1 MALLDTLNAQQK
13 AIVEYNSGPHVVI
26 AGPGTGKTKVVT
38 YKLAYLLDQGV
49 DPETILCVTFTN
61 KAATD
66 LKNKVRE
73 LLGKKDLEFPWV
85 GTFQSVMAKILR
97 VEAKQIGYSTSF
109 SIYDTE
115 DSESLVTNII
125 DDFNINSEA
134 LNPRDVTRKI
144 SYLKNVMTFPADLLK
159 KEDRSSVEDKF
170 IRVYQ
175 EYQRK
180 ILENDAMDLEDL
192 TLKPLEL
199 LLNNKK
205 AYNKYKKKFDYF
217 IFDEF
222 QETNTAQYE
231 IIKILCS
238 KAGKICAI
246 GDDSQSIYSWR
257 GAKPSNIHSF
267 KEDFTRT
274 KVFPLEKTYRFTEQI
289 LRAGEE
295 IISKNESYISK
306 KLNTELEE
314 GEHLSLIKC
323 SDEKDEA
330 YQLAKFIKDEIA
342 DNKYSYCDFA
352 ILYRTNNQCRAFEDV
367 FVEEGIPFKIYGG
380 IEYYKRREIKDLIA
394 YLKVIINPK
403 DEESLLRIMNF
414 PQRGIGMTTI
424 KRMITFSKKHEVT
437 LFETMGRVF
446 EVIDIKERIQKNV
459 KNFKIL
465 LDKYIVLRDK
475 LSVGELTHALVAE
488 LELQRLFNEETT
500 HESLDKIDNLN
511 EFLLSISEFSKKYPE
526 SSIEEYLRI
535 VNLMTDLDGIDES
548 ENAIRLMTVHSSKGM
563 EFPVVFVSGLEEQ
576 LFPLSTKFSP
586 EATVEEERR
595 LFYVAVTR
603 AKTKVYLSHARARYR
618 FGEVA
623 YENRSMFIN
632 EIATTLLKEEDASQ
646 NRKGRKTKKEKII
659 QKFQSIGYVDWEHQ
673 KSLIKQGS
681 RVFHEQFGLG
691 KVISVIGTG
700 ENQKVTVVFDGN
712 NMKQLMLKFAKL
724 KVQN

>member
-1 MALLDTLNAQQK
+1 MALLDTLNPQQK
-13 AIVEYNSGPHVVI
+13 AIVEYNNGPHVVI
-26 AGPGTGKTKVVT
+26 SGPGTGKTRVVT
-38 YKLAYLLDQGV
+38 HKLAYLLDQGV
-49 DPETILCVTFTN
+49 DPESIFCTTFTN
-61 KAATD
+61 KASTD
-66 LKNKVRE
+66 LKQKVRE
-73 LLGKKDLEFPWV
+73 LLGKSDLEFPWV
-85 GTFQSVMAKILR
+85 GTFYSVFAKILR
-97 VEAKQIGYSTSF
+97 IEAKAVGYSTSF

-115 DSESLVTNII
+115 DSESLVAHII
-125 DDFNINSEA
+125 EDFNINSEA
-134 LNPRDVTRKI
+134 LNPRDVTRRI
-144 SYLKNVMTFPADLLK
+144 SFLKNSMIFPADLLK

-180 ILENDAMDLEDL
+180 IFANDSMDFEDL
-192 TLKPLEL
+192 ILKTLEL
-199 LLNNKK
+199 LRNNKK
-205 AYNKYKKKFDYF
+205 AFNKYKKKFDYF
-217 IFDEF
+217 LFDEF
-222 QETNTAQYE
+222 QETSLAQYE
-231 IIKILCS
+231 IIKLLCS
-238 KAGKICAI
+238 KAGKICVI

-257 GAKPSNIHSF
+257 GAKHSNIHSF
-267 KEDFTRT
+267 KEDFSRV
-274 KVFPLEKTYRFTEQI
+274 KQFPLDRTYRSTVAI
-289 LRAGEE
+289 LDAASE
-295 IISKNESYISK
+295 IISRNETFVEK
-306 KLNTELEE
+306 KIVTENEE

-352 ILYRTNNQCRAFEDV
+352 VLYRTNNQCRAFEDV
-367 FVEEGIPFKIYGG
+367 FVEEGLPFKIYGG

-394 YLKVIINPK
+394 YLKVIINPM

-424 KRMITFSKKHEVT
+424 KRMIAFSKKHEVT

-511 EFLLSISEFSKKYPE
+511 DFLKSISEFSGKYPQ

-548 ENAIRLMTVHSSKGM
+548 ENSIKLMTVHSSKGM

-586 EATVEEERR
+586 EATTEEERR

-603 AKTKVYLSHARARYR
+603 AKHKVYLSHARARYR

-623 YENRSMFIN
+623 YENRSIFIN
-632 EIATTLLKEEDASQ
+632 EISTNLLKEEDASQ

-673 KSLIKQGS
+673 KTLIKQGS

-691 KVISVIGTG
+691 KVLSVVGTG
-700 ENQKVTVVFDGN
+700 DNQKVTVVFDGN

>member
-1 MALLDTLNAQQK
+1 MSLFDTLNAQQK
-13 AIVEYNSGPHVVI
+13 AIVEYNNGPQILI
-26 AGPGTGKTKVVT
+26 AGPGTGKSRVITH
-38 YKLAYLLDQGV
+38 KLAYLIQQGI

-73 LLGKKDLEFPWV
+73 LLGKDDISFPWV
-85 GTFQSVMAKILR
+85 GTFHSVLAKILR
-97 VEAKQIGYSTSF
+97 VEARAVGYSTSF

-125 DDFNINSEA
+125 NDFNINSEA

-144 SYLKNVMTFPADLLK
+144 SYLKNVLTFPEDLLK
-159 KEDRSSVEDKF
+159 KEERTSVEDKF

-180 ILENDAMDLEDL
+180 IRENDSMDLEDL
-192 TLKPLEL
+192 IIKSMEL
-199 LLNNKK
+199 LRDNKK
-205 AYNKYKKKFDYF
+205 AFNKYKKKFEHF
-217 IFDEF
+217 IIDEF
-222 QETNTAQYE
+222 QETNMALYE
-231 IIKILCS
+231 IIKMLCS
-238 KAGKICAI
+238 KSGKIFVT
-246 GDDSQSIYSWR
+246 GDEAQSIYSWR
-257 GAKPSNIHSF
+257 GAKPENIEKF
-267 KEDFTRT
+267 KEEFSRV
-274 KVFPLEKTYRFTEQI
+274 KVFTLELSYRSTPILIKAGTEISAKNSNYVAKKTFTENED
-289 LRAGEE
+289 GEP
-295 IISKNESYISK
+295 
-306 KLNTELEE
+306 
-314 GEHLSLIKC
+314 LSLIKC

-342 DNKYSYCDFA
+342 EFKYSYCDFA
-352 ILYRTNNQCRAFEDV
+352 VLYRTNNQCRAFEDV
-367 FVEEGIPFKIYGG
+367 FVEEGLPFKIFGG
-380 IEYYKRREIKDLIA
+380 LEYYKRREIKDLIA

-465 LDKYIVLRDK
+465 LDKYIILKDK

-500 HESLDKIDNLN
+500 HESLDKIDSLN
-511 EFLLSISEFSKKYPE
+511 DFLVSISEFSKKNPE
-526 SSIEEYLRI
+526 SPIEEYLRI

-548 ENAIRLMTVHSSKGM
+548 ENVIKLMTVHSAKGM

-586 EATVEEERR
+586 EATIEEERR

-603 AKTKVYLSHARARYR
+603 AKKKIFLSHARARYR

-632 EIATTLLKEEDASQ
+632 EIVSALLKEEDASQ

-659 QKFQSIGYVDWEHQ
+659 QKFQSIGYVDWEQQ
-673 KSLIKQGS
+673 KALIKQGS

-691 KVISVIGTG
+691 KVISVVGNG
-700 ENQKVTVVFDGN
+700 DNQKVTVVFDGN